1 MNDKYYTQTAERPEL
16 AALEVNPSEGFIG
29 HRIYPT
35 IPVMQK
41 TSYVY
46 YRTKTADAAA
56 QTNRTTLTAPD
67 AAALIGTSTTY
78 TCTEAIKRA
87 SISPEE
93 VKSYGGIEKADVY
106 GSKWAKRQVMRAKEA
121 AIVTLVLGTRT
132 VDKTFDAGKLQLQIS
147 DAIDAVSLY
156 SGKTTMITSTKVLRG
171 IWLAMLKDSALGA
184 SVARVVTGGN
194 PGAAA
199 QGLGLEAIKAAL
211 AMTFGVDEILCGKT
225 DQWNA
230 TAVAG
235 RFCIAKIDDSGDEM
249 SQLTEPVLGKCFQF
263 MPDGVNPWFIESIGD
278 RLNKANHWDATM
290 WYNAKTFNSDAMYLI
305 AGVPTA

>member
-1 MNDKYYTQTAERPEL
+1 MNDAYYTQTAERPEL
-16 AALEVNPSEGFIG
+16 AALEVNPVEGFIG

-35 IPVMQK
+35 VPVMQK

-46 YRTKTADAAA
+46 YRTLTADSAA
-56 QTNRTTLTAPD
+56 QTNRSSLAAPSATVLT
-67 AAALIGTSTTY
+67 GTSTTY

-93 VKSYGGIEKADVY
+93 VKTYGGIEKADVY
-106 GSKWAKRQVMRAKEA
+106 GAKWAKRQVMRAKEA

-132 VDKTFDAGKLQLQIS
+132 VDTTFDPGKMQLQIS

-156 SGKTTMITSTKVLRG
+156 SGKTALITSTKVLRG
-171 IWLAMLKDSALGA
+171 IWLSMLKDTALGA

-199 QGLGLEAIKAAL
+199 QGLGLDAIKAAL
-211 AMTFGVDEILCGKT
+211 AVTFGVDEILCGKT
-225 DQWNA
+225 DLWNA

-235 RFCIAKIDDSGDEM
+235 RFCVAKLDDTGDEM
-249 SQLTEPVLGKCFQF
+249 SQLTDAVLGKCFQF
-263 MPDGVNPWFIESIGD
+263 MPDGTNPWFIESIGD

-290 WYNAKTFNSDAMYLI
+290 WYQAKTFNSDAMYLI
-305 AGVPTA
+305 DGVPTA